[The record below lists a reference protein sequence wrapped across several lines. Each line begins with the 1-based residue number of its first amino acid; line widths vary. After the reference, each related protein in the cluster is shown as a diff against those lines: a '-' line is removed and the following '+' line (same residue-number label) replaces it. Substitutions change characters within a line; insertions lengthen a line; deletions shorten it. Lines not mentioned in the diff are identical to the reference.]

1 MTDYTTI
8 ENFSRVSAKLLIKS
22 NCFLLLCY
30 CLVNKLS
37 RFRELVSESNW
48 NFEIIGKGI
57 KNGCPCIVEI
67 RGTQGCALVGDP
79 ARAVGEC
86 RDVAKAQ
93 P

>member
-1 MTDYTTI
+1 MYQFSKLTNLTFTRPHVTCLQMDWDDKSDSCKGSPISTVTD
-8 ENFSRVSAKLLIKS
+8 
-22 NCFLLLCY
+22 CFL
-30 CLVNKLS
+30 
-37 RFRELVSESNW
+37 F
-48 NFEIIGKGI
+48 IKGI